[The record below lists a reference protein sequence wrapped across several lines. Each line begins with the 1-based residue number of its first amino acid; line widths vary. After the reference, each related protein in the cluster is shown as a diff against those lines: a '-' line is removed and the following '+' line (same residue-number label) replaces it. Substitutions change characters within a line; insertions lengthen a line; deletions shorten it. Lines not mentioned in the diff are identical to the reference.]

1 MNSKRGELRRNKRMS
16 LMPTSLQQSST
27 RSQTVRRVGRKKK
40 LNDLSLAIVIH
51 DARYRENLRGV
62 FSKLQLFKTLT
73 TYEHYETLLR
83 ENNSSKRK
91 ILDECI
97 ILMDFK
103 AIGSKNTNA
112 VSKLSKVFPN
122 GRIVMLTYSEEESQV
137 LEAIKQGACG
147 YISKRN
153 NLDMICESVR
163 EVILGGI
170 VIDPK
175 VVKYLAKALRASQQ
189 LDAQDE
195 KELTQRQMEVL
206 QFLSKGLQKKEIA
219 DRLNLSYHTVA
230 MHTRMIYDRFNV
242 NNASAAV
249 AKALKLG
256 IL

>member
-1 MNSKRGELRRNKRMS
+1 MQ
-16 LMPTSLQQSST
+16 TSAQKPST
-27 RSQTVRRVGRKKK
+27 RTQTSRRVDRKKK
-40 LNDLSLAIVIH
+40 LNKLSLAIVIH

-73 TYEHYETLLR
+73 TYSDYEALIK
-83 ENNSSKRK
+83 ESNSSKRAV
-91 ILDECI
+91 LDECI
-97 ILMDFK
+97 ILMDFN

-112 VSKLSKVFPN
+112 VSKLLKVFPK
-122 GRIVMLTYSEEESQV
+122 GRIIMLTFSEEESQV

-153 NLDMICESVR
+153 NLDIICESVR

-175 VVKYLAKALRASQQ
+175 VVKYLAKALRANQQ
-189 LDAQDE
+189 QESQDE
-195 KELTQRQMEVL
+195 SELTQRQMDVL
-206 QFLSKGLQKKEIA
+206 RFLSKGLQKKEIA

>member
-1 MNSKRGELRRNKRMS
+1 
-16 LMPTSLQQSST
+16 MPTSLQQSST
-27 RSQTVRRVGRKKK
+27 RSQIIRRVGRKKK
-40 LNDLSLAIVIH
+40 LKDLFLAIVIH
-51 DARYRENLRGV
+51 DARYRGELLEAC
-62 FSKLQLFKTLT
+62 SKLQLFKTLT
-73 TYEHYETLLR
+73 TYPNFETLLK
-83 ENNSSKRK
+83 ENNSDKRTV
-91 ILDECI
+91 LDECI

-103 AIGSKNTNA
+103 AIGSKNTYA

-153 NLDMICESVR
+153 NLDMICESLR

-175 VVKYLAKALRASQQ
+175 VVKYLAKALRANQQ
-189 LDAQDE
+189 LESQDE
-195 KELTQRQMEVL
+195 SELTQRQMDVL
-206 QFLSKGLQKKEIA
+206 RFLSKGLQKKEIA
-219 DRLNLSYHTVA
+219 ERLNLSYHTVA

-249 AKALKLG
+249 AKAMKLR

>member
-1 MNSKRGELRRNKRMS
+1 
-16 LMPTSLQQSST
+16 MPTILQQSST

-40 LNDLSLAIVIH
+40 RNDLSLAIVIH
-51 DARYRENLRGV
+51 DTRYRGNLLEAC
-62 FSKLQLFKTLT
+62 SKLQLFKTLT
-73 TYEHYETLLR
+73 TYSHFEALLK
-83 ENNSSKRK
+83 ENNSDKPTV
-91 ILDECI
+91 LDECI

-103 AIGSKNTNA
+103 AIGSKNTHA
-112 VSKLSKVFPN
+112 VSKLLKVFPN

-153 NLDMICESVR
+153 NLDMICGSVR
-163 EVILGGI
+163 DVILGNI

-175 VVKYLAKALRASQQ
+175 VVKYLAKALRENQQ
-189 LDAQDE
+189 LESQDE
-195 KELTQRQMEVL
+195 SELTQRQMDVL
-206 QFLSKGLQKKEIA
+206 RFLSKGLQKKEIA